1 MEKAGNLSDMADP
14 QEQFF
19 KGPKYWGV
27 RSLRRPGTAPELLHP
42 EEDIIRS
49 AHGTIT
55 GGRLPGVRAGCAP
68 GQPGECLERL
78 QLPGPPSRT
87 TEIIFWFYEGG
98 NWAAER
104 WSNLIT
110 RKCCQRK
117 ANQHHYFNSKNV
129 YFFNHI
135 HDLLTSKQLF
145 VPMETKNGTK
155 HHRKLFCFSI
165 QKNLKIHKDL
175 VLWKIKTPPP
185 GGGVKVLGGLLP
197 HPACPLSLI
206 VFLPSFTLYF
216 SSASLKNPML
226 QLRLGEFWSI
236 FQRQS
241 NLVWGEK
248 KEKEAHSTITT
259 VMQGKDNQ

>member
-27 RSLRRPGTAPELLHP
+27 RSLRGPGTAPELLHP

-175 VLWKIKTPPP
+175 VLWKIKTPPR
-185 GGGVKVLGGLLP
+185 GGGQSVGRSSSPPGLSPFP
-197 HPACPLSLI
+197 HC
-206 VFLPSFTLYF
+206 FPSFIHPLLFFCFTKKSHASVKTRWILIYF
-216 SSASLKNPML
+216 SKTEQFSV
-226 QLRLGEFWSI
+226 RG
-236 FQRQS
+236 
-241 NLVWGEK
+241 K
-248 KEKEAHSTITT
+248 KRKRSTFHNHHSDA
-259 VMQGKDNQ
+259 GKR